1 MEKYP
6 ITARSLER
14 YYHIDGDQ
22 FERQYKEH
30 LSDYR
35 MWGQLSHA
43 EDWLL
48 FPENLG
54 PYLSIDET
62 SLSNGEL
69 YTIITNREAHGGKG
83 AIVAIV
89 KGTKADDVIAVVEQ
103 IPEEALQGV
112 KEVTLDLSE
121 SMRRIVRRCFTSAIR
136 VIDRFHIQKLACDA
150 VQEIRI
156 GHRWEAIQEET
167 DSRQE
172 AKGLKR
178 KYTPFTFEN
187 GDTRKELLAR
197 SRYLLFKSAEKW
209 TESQKIRAG
218 ILFKEYPDIQLI
230 TEQHVPAEQP
240 INDAEEITA
249 NLLTANPDKD
259 SVTAIFAAWDE
270 PAIGAAKALAE
281 AGRDEVIVTGVDGNE
296 QAVQMIKDGSCLKAT
311 VKQNFEGMAD
321 IVCRQM
327 EKYYAGETIEKG
339 EMYAPAELI
348 TQENAQ

>member
-22 FERQYKEH
+22 FERQYKEY

-35 MWGQLSHA
+35 MWDQLSHA
-43 EDWLL
+43 ENWLL

-83 AIVAIV
+83 TIVAIV

-103 IPEEALQGV
+103 IPEEKLRIV
-112 KEVTLDLSE
+112 REVTLDLSE
-121 SMRRIVRRCFTSAIR
+121 SMRKIVRRCFTSAIR

-167 DSRQE
+167 DARQE
-172 AKGLKR
+172 AKGLKK

-209 TESQKIRAG
+209 TESQKNRAA
-218 ILFKEYPDIQLI
+218 ILFKEYPDIKRAYSLSHSLRMIFNKRSIKAGARTNLARWYQDVEESGFDSFNTIAATLYDR
-230 TEQHVPAEQP
+230 
-240 INDAEEITA
+240 NDEILNFYVNRA
-249 NLLTANPDKD
+249 SN
-259 SVTAIFAAWDE
+259 AA
-270 PAIGAAKALAE
+270 AE
-281 AGRDEVIVTGVDGNE
+281 AFNAKIKAFRAQLRGVI
-296 QAVQMIKDGSCLKAT
+296 
-311 VKQNFEGMAD
+311 D
-321 IVCRQM
+321 IPFFLYRLT
-327 EKYYAGETIEKG
+327 KIYA
-339 EMYAPAELI
+339 
-348 TQENAQ
+348 

>member
-35 MWGQLSHA
+35 MWEQLSHA
-43 EDWLL
+43 ENWLL

-83 AIVAIV
+83 TIVAIV
-89 KGTKADDVIAVVEQ
+89 KGTKSEDVIAVVEQ
-103 IPEEALQGV
+103 IPEEVLQTV
-112 KEVTLDLSE
+112 REVTLDLSE
-121 SMRRIVRRCFTSAIR
+121 SMRKIVRRCFTSAIR

-167 DSRQE
+167 DARQE
-172 AKGLKR
+172 AKDLNK
-178 KYTPFTFEN
+178 KYVPFTFEN

-197 SRYLLFKSAEKW
+197 SRYLLFKSTEKW
-209 TESQKIRAG
+209 TRSQKLRAG
-218 ILFKEYPDIQLI
+218 ILFKEYPDIKRAYDLSHSLRMI
-230 TEQHVPAEQP
+230 FNKRSIKAGART
-240 INDAEEITA
+240 
-249 NLLTANPDKD
+249 NL
-259 SVTAIFAAWDE
+259 
-270 PAIGAAKALAE
+270 AKWY
-281 AGRDEVIVTGVDGNE
+281 
-296 QAVQMIKDGSCLKAT
+296 QAVEESGFDSFNTIAATLYDRNDEILNFYMNRASNAAAESFNAKIKQFRAQLRG
-311 VKQNFEGMAD
+311 VMD
-321 IVCRQM
+321 IPFFLYRLT
-327 EKYYAGETIEKG
+327 KIYA
-339 EMYAPAELI
+339 
-348 TQENAQ
+348 